1 MVYRLLLYL
10 LICLS
15 ITLPT
20 YSSQTDTLYLSG
32 HVYPTIDIVPINFTA
47 NGKATAN
54 ISMTT
59 NMSKYSYKIYQQKKT
74 RDKALLGRHRY
85 RVLIV
90 EAN

>member
-1 MVYRLLLYL
+1 
-10 LICLS
+10 
-15 ITLPT
+15 
-20 YSSQTDTLYLSG
+20 
-32 HVYPTIDIVPINFTA
+32 VPINFTA